1 MKKSKLSRF
10 IRFCSIIVFS
20 IWVIHITGINYN
32 LSNSN
37 SAISATPSVLNT
49 VHTPSKKPKPP
60 TTASPEASLNVLM
73 EKLNLTAI
81 GANSGGS
88 SGGQINEI
96 SCWSVGNCV
105 IGGAYYFGPLGGGN
119 TAFLAQE
126 TNGQWGQAFLV
137 PTTANFSSYLQ
148 GDDYSDATW
157 VDCPAKGYC
166 SVGGSYN
173 DNLNA
178 ICESCYT
185 NAFVVNEVKG
195 KWYGAI
201 AVPGVHALNQGDGAD
216 LEVGTCLSVGT
227 CEIGGTYTDNSGNTQ
242 LYTDSEKNG
251 IWQIAKPLGDY
262 NGSNSTSFNTMQCS
276 TPQRCEATG
285 TYGYNNFVAIL
296 KNGRWCF
303 VSSK

>member
-20 IWVIHITGINYN
+20 IWVIHITGINYD

-105 IGGAYYFGPLGGGN
+105 IGGAYYFG
-119 TAFLAQE
+119 
-126 TNGQWGQAFLV
+126 
-137 PTTANFSSYLQ
+137 
-148 GDDYSDATW
+148 
-157 VDCPAKGYC
+157 
-166 SVGGSYN
+166 
-173 DNLNA
+173 
-178 ICESCYT
+178 
-185 NAFVVNEVKG
+185 
-195 KWYGAI
+195 
-201 AVPGVHALNQGDGAD
+201 H
-216 LEVGTCLSVGT
+216 
-227 CEIGGTYTDNSGNTQ
+227 
-242 LYTDSEKNG
+242 
-251 IWQIAKPLGDY
+251 
-262 NGSNSTSFNTMQCS
+262 
-276 TPQRCEATG
+276 
-285 TYGYNNFVAIL
+285 
-296 KNGRWCF
+296 
-303 VSSK
+303 